1 MIAKKRWPTRGT
13 QPDIVRAV
21 LMRGGIRTLD
31 HFPAEPRSI
40 RYNLVK
46 TIHKL
51 RQHGYRITTH
61 KKYCGNCAGFE
72 LTHMPDGRPLA
83 EALEGIPTQGKLF
96 EQSRRVH
103 HARFLPS
110 EPKCFDHC
118 A

>member
-1 MIAKKRWPTRGT
+1 MRTQRAWPTRGT

-51 RQHGYRITTH
+51 RQHGYRIKTH

-72 LTHMPDGRPLA
+72 LTHMPDGRRLA
-83 EALEGIPTQGKLF
+83 DALVGIPKQAGLF
-96 EQSRRVH
+96 DQPLVRAHRLFGRDTEW
-103 HARFLPS
+103 A
-110 EPKCFDHC
+110 
-118 A
+118 